1 MSFKSPALK
10 AQLPMHGSSNDG
22 ASPNGSGTPPSAQSH
37 GQAAL
42 LLTES
47 LMHCL
52 VAKGALTREDFVE
65 VVEGA
70 AEVELELVGTGASSP
85 TDQGGS
91 LLDPLASAFRKELG
105 R

>member
-1 MSFKSPALK
+1 
-10 AQLPMHGSSNDG
+10 MHGSSNDG
-22 ASPNGSGTPPSAQSH
+22 AGPNGSGMPPAEQSH

-52 VAKGALTREDFVE
+52 VAKGAISREDCIE

-70 AEVELELVGTGASSP
+70 AEVELELATAGATFP
-85 TDQGGS
+85 ANGNGS
-91 LLDPLASAFRKELG
+91 LLDPLASAFKKELG